1 MDKNVKENDWL
12 LNSLYNPAFTNSDFK
27 AVGINA
33 NNTSLLDKETY
44 KNSETIRNNPLLQ
57 TDGKFDEAKFDIV
70 YNNVLESYNKLS
82 SDTYNE
88 DVMANATFFRD
99 NIFAPVEKR
108 EQGPQIELTR
118 VTNPYRQTKGLIDI
132 DRWGPKTKTEMEL
145 AESEKVLANPEEVAK
160 GATPIWQEAP
170 EESFFDNFWETRVLA
185 QWDFDADKDGNPT
198 NDPSKAVYH
207 KGELKLNDNGTF
219 YFENLGNRSV
229 YGRRVLSKTNILTK
243 EDSWTNKF
251 DFFDSD
257 DIDKSW
263 VGTAMKNIVSIAPM
277 FIPYVGQVYV
287 GAGVAMELASLGA
300 TLGKMAAG
308 SDTPSLSKI
317 EGFIQ
322 SINQPNTSEYAAN
335 NTWSLENLINMA
347 GDAFKFIYTQRWVF
361 KNSPALFKGGLG
373 LKKEEEQAEQLS
385 RWTKE
390 FTEKGLK
397 RINNLSFASDAERAQ
412 AIANNTIAAQSKA
425 QTMLENYINNYNKLG
440 AEISRAYMAT
450 TIGADMYGEAKAQGL
465 SDTEAAVVTLGYM
478 AGEWAILKSDI
489 GSWVFSEL
497 KVPAQERKAMI
508 RTLLKREGIE
518 EESRSLLTNNKAE
531 KVKWFN
537 RLFNKGKNILNGVYS
552 TNKSAWS
559 AASSTAFA
567 EGIEEVTEELLRDL
581 TTSTYNLYNWM
592 SGSTSPKMSSFD
604 NVADRYLMSFVGG
617 ALGGAMYS
625 SVDSFKYSKKIAN
638 MDYNTAVQK
647 LIYMGRNGMLDKFLR
662 EADKMT
668 LGDKNLSSTPTF
680 MADGTVVYSH
690 GTDTDNQ
697 NLANHRA
704 LRRLVEIIQNVLDAN
719 GASVTD
725 QKLMDIQTLKDV
737 RFAILKNSQ
746 TIGAALQD
754 FNTTMS
760 NIARLTSDLN
770 NLSSTESKMERGETD
785 KKERTEG
792 ESDIVKKS
800 RAELEAALKEEIAKK
815 DAFLSG
821 KLAPEYI
828 GRAIFEM
835 SFALNEAF
843 IDGYFRNWAE
853 TKTGKQYVEIP
864 ENDLNK
870 LKKEYKEY
878 CDSARKDAIKESYE
892 LFKKTSEEVSS
903 LLQNSANVFMTMS
916 NEEKLFQSL
925 GKNRMNKLLES
936 ESTEQFQSAADT
948 WATSKLRI
956 YSELVDAFGSD
967 AEKQE
972 LINIAQSR
980 ENSSVIASQMS
991 NYLVNFARTKLPS
1004 ILTPIVRQGF
1014 INPEVRNRI
1023 INTLD
1028 EVISGINVDVNNSP
1042 SPDIEEEYLNM
1053 MENFEKLRRQIKDL
1067 PNTPIIKS
1075 LNSFGASLTG
1085 GEVNIDQLLDILNKQ
1100 LNNSLKDIGEFTT
1113 NSDNI
1118 KMLDTAI
1125 QIISMFKSGVLASE
1139 KAPARVNNIYGYNT
1153 TMNELVKDL
1162 NLAEIDSDLAATIYQ
1177 DLDTLLSKF
1186 RFFKKLIESNASQKL
1201 KEQNRVSVNK
1211 DFIFYKRTVRL
1222 LNNLPSDW
1230 EGVEE
1235 LKSEIGKL
1243 NKLKD
1248 LSDAGSLNLSLE
1260 ERIELEID
1268 TLKMKDAIYNFF
1280 SKNKSKVDNVDELSK
1295 LISAK
1300 NFDIYTDNNDVLS
1313 AVSTSID
1320 DNAYIWQLAT
1330 WASVKA
1336 SDFYNLYRGSITE
1349 TIAPI
1354 ATQELAIYTGYAS
1367 IKNGNVFD
1375 KFVDA
1380 YKKSLVNDYDI
1391 YVNKAKER
1399 GGDPVPKEFIL
1410 ESSFTPRY
1418 PRITLIEGI
1427 PGSGKTNGVYKSI
1440 VNLLK
1445 KDSNFNLKNVWVV
1458 NTNKDTATKLSSE
1471 LNFPESTKVTSMDKR
1486 LLMSTISPEWS
1497 ETKNAKGDVEVS
1509 KDMMRMTDKG
1519 EIESIFKIQ
1528 SISDIPSV
1536 IFIDETSYYSC
1547 LDMDLI
1553 NRFAIKYG
1561 ITVLA
1566 AGDFDQ
1572 SGLTGRIPSYYEG
1585 KDLNLSLGR
1594 FQFIRTPKLGVS
1606 MRTAN
1611 GQQSANIA
1619 LIRSVLNDIT
1629 KSNFSGNVDLPL
1641 RYYIDQETKNLYGTL
1656 VLHNSGLTSR
1666 IKDTVKNMVDTLK
1679 EGEKIGYVY
1688 TDSTSELY
1696 KLLTTEFSDHIQL
1709 YKGSSAQGLEGQYF
1723 IIENRDSTNPDSSL
1737 YASPEEHYKNIYT
1750 GISRAS
1756 QGCMLILGTD
1766 YNDEGVQIRN
1776 ADPDTY
1782 PIEEVFNPT
1791 LIKKFSDERKQI
1803 LDKIVQ
1809 SGEPIKYIPRTSQ
1822 VRVENAPETT
1832 KKKSGGIETVETI
1845 VTTEDGESKAVT
1857 ISDQGVTVQ
1866 GEQEEEVDNSNDDS
1880 ESIPRME
1887 LEATPVKVR
1896 EIKPKGGETSPV
1908 VQNGKLESSEQL
1920 TLPIYT
1926 EPNHELGAII
1936 NSDGTISPS
1945 VAGGARID
1953 GINGLFKLG
1962 IFKERPFESL
1972 GKEAQDILEMIK
1984 SMAHHEKDKGKL
1996 TQRIKNYLGING
2008 DTYVTFAFKSISRNQ
2023 SFLNSHADYLKF
2035 GKDVKKESQYDNH
2048 GSDDRSLE
2056 GRYKFIEMI
2065 IGTKQQGDLLEVSL
2079 ATLPNWM
2086 SIINSSIISDEIKD
2100 IYTRLD
2106 NTVAVGNKD
2115 HNYQV
2120 SKALQRELRT
2130 HRDLPGAEVL
2140 DKLIEVYNFTN
2151 NAVFY
2156 LGDADWTLAKNFIA
2170 TGPIL
2175 TRGSRGSQYRV
2186 EGFEYKGDWITLD
2199 QFANEST
2206 KSVSDVCISSSG
2218 VYTSA
2223 DGINHEIKRGY
2234 SFVLVSDRGIAKD
2247 NLASEYM
2254 KQLENP
2260 TIPKRV
2266 KLYYIIPPKATVR
2279 EYFDNI
2285 RLIKENKTHDNIG
2298 NLLTNYRILENIID
2312 NEVVR
2317 DRANS
2322 IGHKDTLSTMTKL
2335 IESLKDVDE
2344 KYEPG
2349 SKSNIVEKLKILNNP
2364 IEGETVTTK
2373 KGEAISANTAIQ
2385 NFLFDLVFAENNTIR
2400 TSDIN
2405 YNSEEKT
2412 NEILSIIENTLA
2424 EHRITGINYH
2434 VPLSKDESNPFI
2446 VKADTVD
2453 GLHLKTLSGN
2463 KSFVVNGKLDTTEL
2477 VGNITPIL
2485 DMIIGKMNFNESGMG
2500 RSLDTLSYIKGDS
2513 SLESFNMESKPSIKD
2528 NIISNKQVSSIID
2541 DFISKNSDT
2550 TIERLTR
2557 YLMSQGHITIQ
2568 NGKDTIIYGK
2578 DSRIEDSSII
2588 KIEKVGEIVGNVQP
2602 ILVTLENGTK
2612 YEGNLYLEA
2621 SPSNSKYQLE
2631 VTRQVIDTP
2640 RKPQQADLT
2649 ISEDSEINYIDLF
2662 TQINEDAGP
2671 EGSDFLSGV
2680 VYPNDSEPISDIIK
2694 TALEENGLVPLENG
2708 VYKSVDPDI
2717 KEMFNDAYEQM
2728 NSIVASGDLT
2738 NEVINAYKNVMEY
2751 IKNVYDNAENGEIMD
2766 NDCPVKI
2773 TLTI

>member
-108 EQGPQIELTR
+108 EQGPQIEVTK
-118 VTNPYRQTKGLIDI
+118 VTNPYRQTKGIIDI
-132 DRWGPKTKTEMEL
+132 DRWGPRTKTEMEL
-145 AESEKVLANPEEVAK
+145 AESEKVLANPEAVAK

-198 NDPSKAVYH
+198 NDSSKIVYH
-207 KGELKLNDNGTF
+207 KGELKLNDNGIF

-229 YGRRVLSKTNILTK
+229 YGRRVLSKANILTK
-243 EDSWTNKF
+243 EDSWANKF

-263 VGTAMKNIVSIAPM
+263 IGTAIKNVVSIFPM
-277 FIPYVGQVYV
+277 FIPYVGPVYV
-287 GAGVAMELASLGA
+287 ATGVGMELASLGT

-322 SINQPNTSEYAAN
+322 SINQPNTSEYATN

-361 KNSPALFKGGLG
+361 KNSPALFKGRLG
-373 LKKEEEQAEQLS
+373 IKNEEEQAEQLS

-465 SDTEAAVVTLGYM
+465 SDNEAAVVTLGYM

-489 GSWVFSEL
+489 GNWIFPEL

-508 RTLLKREGIE
+508 RALLKREGIE
-518 EESRSLLTNNKAE
+518 EESKSLLTNNKAE

-552 TNKSAWS
+552 ANKSAWS

-638 MDYNTAVQK
+638 MDYNTAIQK
-647 LIYMGRNGMLDKFLR
+647 LVYMGRNGMLDKFLR
-662 EADKMT
+662 EADKIT
-668 LGDKNLSSTPTF
+668 LGDKNLSSTPIF
-680 MADGTVVYSH
+680 MADGTKVYSH

-697 NLANHRA
+697 NLANHQA
-704 LRRLVEIIQNVLDAN
+704 LRRQVEIIQNILDAN

-725 QKLMDIQTLKDV
+725 QRLMDIQTLKDV

-746 TIGAALQD
+746 TIGSALQD

-760 NIARLTSDLN
+760 NIFRLTSELN
-770 NLSSTESKMERGETD
+770 SLNSTESKMERGETD
-785 KKERTEG
+785 RKERAEG

-800 RAELEAALKEEIAKK
+800 RAELEDALKEEIAKK
-815 DAFLSG
+815 DAFLNG
-821 KLAPEYI
+821 ELAPEYI
-828 GRAIFEM
+828 GRSIFEM

-853 TKTGKQYVEIP
+853 TKTGKSYIEIP

-892 LFKKTSEEVSS
+892 LFKKTSKEVSS
-903 LLQNSANVFMTMS
+903 LLQNSINVFMTMS
-916 NEEKLFQSL
+916 NEEKMFQSL
-925 GKNRMNKLLES
+925 GENRMNKLLES
-936 ESTEQFQSAADT
+936 ESAEQFQSDADT

-956 YSELVDAFGSD
+956 YNELVDAFGSD
-967 AEKQE
+967 VEKQK
-972 LINIAQSR
+972 LINIAQSG
-980 ENSSVIASQMS
+980 EDSSIIANQMS
-991 NYLVNFARTKLPS
+991 DYLINFARTKLPN
-1004 ILTPIVRQGF
+1004 ILTPIVKQGF
-1014 INPEVRNRI
+1014 INPEVKNRI

-1028 EVISGINVDVNNSP
+1028 EVINGIYIDANNSQN
-1042 SPDIEEEYLNM
+1042 PDIEEEYLNM
-1053 MENFEKLRRQIKDL
+1053 AENLEGLRIQIKDL
-1067 PNTPIIKS
+1067 SNTPIIQS
-1075 LNSFGASLTG
+1075 LNSFGTSLTG
-1085 GEVNIDQLLDILNKQ
+1085 GEVNIGQLLDILNKQ

-1113 NSDNI
+1113 NSDNV

-1139 KAPARVNNIYGYNT
+1139 KAPAKINNIYGYNT
-1153 TMNELVKDL
+1153 TMNELVKDS

-1186 RFFKKLIESNASQKL
+1186 KFFKKLIESNANQKL

-1211 DFIFYKRTVRL
+1211 DFIFYKRTIRL
-1222 LNNLPSDW
+1222 LDNLPSDW
-1230 EGVEE
+1230 EGIEE

-1243 NKLKD
+1243 NKLRD

-1313 AVSTSID
+1313 AISTSID
-1320 DNAYIWQLAT
+1320 DNSYIWQLAT

-1336 SDFYNLYRGSITE
+1336 TDFYNLYKGSITE

-1380 YKKSLVNDYDI
+1380 YKKSLINDYDI
-1391 YVNKAKER
+1391 YVTKARER
-1399 GGDPVPKEFIL
+1399 GSSPVPKEFIL
-1410 ESSFTPRY
+1410 ESSFAPRY
-1418 PRITLIEGI
+1418 PRVTLIEGI

-1445 KDSNFNLKNVWVV
+1445 KDGNFDLKNIWVV

-1471 LNFPESTKVTSMDKR
+1471 LNFSESSKVTPMDKR

-1509 KDMMRMTDKG
+1509 KDIIRMTDGG
-1519 EIESIFKIQ
+1519 EIESTFKIQ

-1536 IFIDETSYYSC
+1536 IFIDETSHYSC

-1572 SGLTGRIPSYYEG
+1572 SGLVGKIPNFYEG
-1585 KDLNLSLGR
+1585 RDLNLSLGR

-1629 KSNFSGNVDLPL
+1629 KSNFSGNIDLPL

-1656 VLHNSGLTSR
+1656 VLHNSKLTSR
-1666 IKDTVKNMVDTLK
+1666 IKDTIKNMVDTLK

-1776 ADPDTY
+1776 AAPDTY
-1782 PIEEVFNPT
+1782 PIEEIFNPT
-1791 LIKKFSDERKQI
+1791 LIKKFSDEKRQI

-1822 VRVENAPETT
+1822 VRIENVPETT
-1832 KKKSGGIETVETI
+1832 ERKSDETVETI
-1845 VTTEDGESKAVT
+1845 VTTENGESQAIT
-1857 ISDQGVTVQ
+1857 IIDQGVTIQ
-1866 GEQEEEVDNSNDDS
+1866 GEQEEKIDNSNDDS
-1880 ESIPRME
+1880 ESLPRME
-1887 LEATPVKVR
+1887 LEATPV
-1896 EIKPKGGETSPV
+1896 EIKEIRPKGGEVSPV
-1908 VQNGKLESSEQL
+1908 VQNGRLESSEQL

-1926 EPNHELGAII
+1926 EQNHELGAII
-1936 NSDGTISPS
+1936 NSDGTISKS
-1945 VAGGARID
+1945 VAAESRID
-1953 GINGLFKLG
+1953 GINGLVKLG
-1962 IFKERPFESL
+1962 IFKEKPFESL

-1984 SMAHHEKDKGKL
+1984 SMAYYESDKGKL

-2023 SFLNSHADYLKF
+2023 SFLRGTANYLKF
-2035 GKDVKKESQYDNH
+2035 GKDVEKESQYDNH
-2048 GSDDRSLE
+2048 GSGNRSLE

-2065 IGTKQQGDLLEVSL
+2065 VGTKQQGDLLEVSL
-2079 ATLPNWM
+2079 ATLPNWL
-2086 SIINSSIISDEIKD
+2086 SIINSSIISDEIKN
-2100 IYTRLD
+2100 IYARLD
-2106 NTVAVGNKD
+2106 STIAVGKKD
-2115 HNYQV
+2115 HDYQV
-2120 SKALQRELRT
+2120 SKALQQELRT
-2130 HRDLPGAEVL
+2130 RRDLPGAEVL

-2156 LGDADWTLAKNFIA
+2156 LGDADWTLAKNFTT

-2175 TRGSRGSQYRV
+2175 TRGLRGNQYKV
-2186 EGFEYKGDWITLD
+2186 GGFEYKGDWITLD
-2199 QFANEST
+2199 QFVNEST
-2206 KSVSDVCISSSG
+2206 KSVSDVYVSSSG
-2218 VYTSA
+2218 IYTSA
-2223 DGINHEIKRGY
+2223 DGVNHEIKKGY
-2234 SFVLVSDRGIAKD
+2234 PFVLVSDRGIAKN

-2254 KQLENP
+2254 RQLENP

-2266 KLYYIIPPKATVR
+2266 KLYYIIPPRATVR

-2285 RLIKENKTHDNIG
+2285 RLIKEKKTHDNIG

-2312 NEVVR
+2312 NEVLR

-2322 IGHKDTLSTMTKL
+2322 IGHKDTLNTMSKL

-2364 IEGETVTTK
+2364 IEGETVTIK

-2412 NEILSIIENTLA
+2412 SEILSIIENTLA
-2424 EHRITGINYH
+2424 EHRIIGINYH
-2434 VPLSKDESNPFI
+2434 VPLSKDESNPFMI
-2446 VKADTVD
+2446 KANTVD
-2453 GLHLKTLSGN
+2453 GIHLKTLSGN
-2463 KSFVVNGKLDTTEL
+2463 KSFEVNGKLDTTEL

-2485 DMIIGKMNFNESGMG
+2485 DMIIGKMNFDIDGMG
-2500 RSLDTLSYIKGDS
+2500 RSLDTVSYVRGNS
-2513 SLESFNMESKPSIKD
+2513 SLESFNVESKPSIKD

-2541 DFISKNSDT
+2541 NFISKNPDT
-2550 TIERLTR
+2550 TIEGLTR

-2602 ILVTLENGTK
+2602 ILVTLENDTK

-2631 VTRQVIDTP
+2631 VIRQTVDTP
-2640 RKPQQADLT
+2640 RKLQQADLI
-2649 ISEDSEINYIDLF
+2649 ISESSEINYIDLF

-2680 VYPNDSEPISDIIK
+2680 VYPNDFEPISDTIK

-2708 VYKSVDPDI
+2708 TYKSVDPDI
-2717 KEMFNDAYEQM
+2717 KEMFDDAYEQM
-2728 NSIVASGDLT
+2728 NLIISSGDLT

-2773 TLTI
+2773 KLNI

>member
-57 TDGKFDEAKFDIV
+57 TDGKFDEAKFNIV

-108 EQGPQIELTR
+108 EQGPQIEVTK
-118 VTNPYRQTKGLIDI
+118 VTNPYRQTKGIIDI
-132 DRWGPKTKTEMEL
+132 DRWGPRTKTEMEL
-145 AESEKVLANPEEVAK
+145 AESEKVLANPEAVAK

-185 QWDFDADKDGNPT
+185 QWEFDADKDGNPT
-198 NDPSKAVYH
+198 NDSSKIVYH
-207 KGELKLNDNGTF
+207 KGELKLNDNGAF

-229 YGRRVLSKTNILTK
+229 YGRRVLSKANILTK
-243 EDSWTNKF
+243 EDSWANKF

-263 VGTAMKNIVSIAPM
+263 IGTAIKNIVSIVPM
-277 FIPYVGQVYV
+277 FIPYVGPVYV
-287 GAGVAMELASLGA
+287 GTGVVMELASLGT

-322 SINQPNTSEYAAN
+322 SINQPNTSEYATN

-361 KNSPALFKGGLG
+361 KNSPALFKGRLG
-373 LKKEEEQAEQLS
+373 IKNEEEQAEQLS

-465 SDTEAAVVTLGYM
+465 SDNEAAVVTLGYM

-489 GSWVFSEL
+489 GSWIFPEL

-518 EESRSLLTNNKAE
+518 EESKSLLTNNKAE

-537 RLFNKGKNILNGVYS
+537 RLFNKGKNILNEVYS
-552 TNKSAWS
+552 ANKSAWS

-638 MDYNTAVQK
+638 MDYNTAIQK
-647 LIYMGRNGMLDKFLR
+647 LVYMGRNGMLDKFLR
-662 EADKMT
+662 EANKMT
-668 LGDKNLSSTPTF
+668 LGDKNLSSTPIF
-680 MADGTVVYSH
+680 MADGTKVYSH

-697 NLANHRA
+697 NLANHQA
-704 LRRLVEIIQNVLDAN
+704 LRRQVEIIQNVLDAN

-725 QKLMDIQTLKDV
+725 QRLMDIQTLKDV

-746 TIGAALQD
+746 TIGSALQD

-760 NIARLTSDLN
+760 NIFRLTSELN
-770 NLSSTESKMERGETD
+770 SLNSTESKMERGETD
-785 KKERTEG
+785 RKERAEG

-815 DAFLSG
+815 DAFLNG
-821 KLAPEYI
+821 ELAPEYI
-828 GRAIFEM
+828 GRSIFEM

-853 TKTGKQYVEIP
+853 TKTGKSYIEIP

-892 LFKKTSEEVSS
+892 LFKKTSKEVSS
-903 LLQNSANVFMTMS
+903 LLQNSINVFMTMS
-916 NEEKLFQSL
+916 NEEKIFQSL
-925 GKNRMNKLLES
+925 GENRMNKLLES
-936 ESTEQFQSAADT
+936 ESAEQFQSDADT

-956 YSELVDAFGSD
+956 YNELVDAFGSD
-967 AEKQE
+967 VEKQK
-972 LINIAQSR
+972 LINIAQSG
-980 ENSSVIASQMS
+980 EDSSIIANQMS
-991 NYLVNFARTKLPS
+991 DYLINFARTKLPN
-1004 ILTPIVRQGF
+1004 ILTPIVKQGF
-1014 INPEVRNRI
+1014 INPEVKNRI

-1028 EVISGINVDVNNSP
+1028 EVINGIYIDANNSQN
-1042 SPDIEEEYLNM
+1042 PDIEEEYLNM
-1053 MENFEKLRRQIKDL
+1053 AENLEGLRIQIKDL
-1067 PNTPIIKS
+1067 SNTPIIQS
-1075 LNSFGASLTG
+1075 LNSFGTSLTG
-1085 GEVNIDQLLDILNKQ
+1085 GEVNIGQLLDILNKQ

-1113 NSDNI
+1113 NSDNV

-1139 KAPARVNNIYGYNT
+1139 KAPAKINNIYGYNT
-1153 TMNELVKDL
+1153 TMNELVKDS

-1186 RFFKKLIESNASQKL
+1186 KFFKKLIESNANQKL

-1211 DFIFYKRTVRL
+1211 DFIFYKRTIRL
-1222 LNNLPSDW
+1222 LDNLPSDW

-1243 NKLKD
+1243 NKLRD

-1320 DNAYIWQLAT
+1320 DNSYIWQLAT

-1336 SDFYNLYRGSITE
+1336 TDFYNLYKGSITE
-1349 TIAPI
+1349 TVAPI

-1380 YKKSLVNDYDI
+1380 YKKSLINDYDI
-1391 YVNKAKER
+1391 YVTKARER
-1399 GGDPVPKEFIL
+1399 GSSPVPKEFIL
-1410 ESSFTPRY
+1410 ESSFAPRY
-1418 PRITLIEGI
+1418 PRVTLIEGI

-1445 KDSNFNLKNVWVV
+1445 KDGNFDLKNIWVV

-1471 LNFPESTKVTSMDKR
+1471 LNFSESSKVTPMDKR

-1509 KDMMRMTDKG
+1509 KDMIRMTDEG

-1536 IFIDETSYYSC
+1536 IFIDETSHYSC

-1572 SGLTGRIPSYYEG
+1572 SGLVGKIPNFYEG
-1585 KDLNLSLGR
+1585 RDFNLSLGR

-1629 KSNFSGNVDLPL
+1629 KSNFSGNIDLPL

-1656 VLHNSGLTSR
+1656 VLHNSKLTSR
-1666 IKDTVKNMVDTLK
+1666 IKDTIKNMVDTLK

-1766 YNDEGVQIRN
+1766 YNDGGVQIRN
-1776 ADPDTY
+1776 ASPDTY

-1791 LIKKFSDERKQI
+1791 LIKKFSDEKRQI

-1809 SGEPIKYIPRTSQ
+1809 SGELIKYIPRTSQ
-1822 VRVENAPETT
+1822 VRIENVPETT
-1832 KKKSGGIETVETI
+1832 ERKSDETVETI
-1845 VTTEDGESKAVT
+1845 VTTENGESQAIT
-1857 ISDQGVTVQ
+1857 IIDQGVTIQ
-1866 GEQEEEVDNSNDDS
+1866 GEQEEKIDNSNDDS
-1880 ESIPRME
+1880 ESLPRME
-1887 LEATPVKVR
+1887 LEATPVEIK
-1896 EIKPKGGETSPV
+1896 EIKPKGGEVSPV
-1908 VQNGKLESSEQL
+1908 VQNGRLESSEQL

-1926 EPNHELGAII
+1926 EQNHELGAII
-1936 NSDGTISPS
+1936 NSDGTISKS
-1945 VAGGARID
+1945 VAAESRID
-1953 GINGLFKLG
+1953 GINGLVKLD
-1962 IFKERPFESL
+1962 IFKEKPFESL

-1984 SMAHHEKDKGKL
+1984 SMAYYESDKGKL

-2023 SFLNSHADYLKF
+2023 SFLRGTANYLKF
-2035 GKDVKKESQYDNH
+2035 GKDVEKESQYDNH
-2048 GSDDRSLE
+2048 GSGNRSLE

-2065 IGTKQQGDLLEVSL
+2065 VGTKQQGDLLEVSL

-2086 SIINSSIISDEIKD
+2086 SIINSSIISDEIKN
-2100 IYTRLD
+2100 IYARLD
-2106 NTVAVGNKD
+2106 STIAVGKKD
-2115 HNYQV
+2115 HDYQV
-2120 SKALQRELRT
+2120 SKALQQELRT
-2130 HRDLPGAEVL
+2130 RRDLPGAEVL

-2156 LGDADWTLAKNFIA
+2156 LGDADWTLAKNFTT

-2175 TRGSRGSQYRV
+2175 TRGLRGNQYKV
-2186 EGFEYKGDWITLD
+2186 GGFEYKGDWITLD
-2199 QFANEST
+2199 QFVNEST
-2206 KSVSDVCISSSG
+2206 KSVSDVYVSSSG
-2218 VYTSA
+2218 IYTSA
-2223 DGINHEIKRGY
+2223 DGVNHEIKKGY
-2234 SFVLVSDRGIAKD
+2234 PFVLVSDRGIAKN

-2254 KQLENP
+2254 RQLENP

-2266 KLYYIIPPKATVR
+2266 KLYYIIPPRATVR

-2285 RLIKENKTHDNIG
+2285 RLIKEKKTHDNIG

-2312 NEVVR
+2312 NEAVV
-2317 DRANS
+2317 DRANA

-2364 IEGETVTTK
+2364 IEGETVTVK
-2373 KGEAISANTAIQ
+2373 KDEAISANTVIQ

-2412 NEILSIIENTLA
+2412 SEILSIIENTLA
-2424 EHRITGINYH
+2424 EHRIIGINYH
-2434 VPLSKDESNPFI
+2434 VPLSKDESNPFMI
-2446 VKADTVD
+2446 KANTVD
-2453 GLHLKTLSGN
+2453 GIHLKTLSGN
-2463 KSFVVNGKLDTTEL
+2463 KSFEVNGKLDTTEL

-2485 DMIIGKMNFNESGMG
+2485 DMIIGKMNFDIDGMG
-2500 RSLDTLSYIKGDS
+2500 RSLDTVSYVRGNS
-2513 SLESFNMESKPSIKD
+2513 SLESFNVESKPSIKD

-2541 DFISKNSDT
+2541 NFISKNPDT
-2550 TIERLTR
+2550 TIEGLTR
-2557 YLMSQGHITIQ
+2557 HLMSQGHITIQ
-2568 NGKDTIIYGK
+2568 NEKDTIVYGK
-2578 DSRIEDSSII
+2578 DSRIEDNPII
-2588 KIEKVGEIVGNVQP
+2588 KIEKVGEIVGNIQP
-2602 ILVTLENGTK
+2602 ILVILENGTK

-2621 SPSNSKYQLE
+2621 SPNNSKYQLE
-2631 VTRQVIDTP
+2631 VTRQTVDTS
-2640 RKPQQADLT
+2640 RKLQQADLI
-2649 ISEDSEINYIDLF
+2649 ISEDSEIDYIDLF

-2680 VYPNDSEPISDIIK
+2680 VYPNDSEPISDTIK

-2717 KEMFNDAYEQM
+2717 KEMFDDAYEQM
-2728 NSIVASGDLT
+2728 NLIVSSGDLT

-2773 TLTI
+2773 TLNI